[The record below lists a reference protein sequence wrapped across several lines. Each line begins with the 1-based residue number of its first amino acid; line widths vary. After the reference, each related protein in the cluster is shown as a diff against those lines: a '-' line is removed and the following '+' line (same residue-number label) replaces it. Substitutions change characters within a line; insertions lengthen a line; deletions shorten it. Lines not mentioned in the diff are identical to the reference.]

1 MEEGRRR
8 TVLGVPERLLPEAQR
23 RVRPERG
30 WGRTL
35 GCCAFP
41 GEAGR
46 PGLGGRS
53 RLGQRGGGGGSCLPP
68 PQGLVSLLGP
78 LVASLR
84 PSSPPPK
91 WGWWEGS
98 PRGLSQEKVGNGK
111 PCAPETSD
119 VGL

>member
-1 MEEGRRR
+1 M
-8 TVLGVPERLLPEAQR
+8 LRLPWRSWA
-23 RVRPERG
+23 
-30 WGRTL
+30 
-35 GCCAFP
+35 A
-41 GEAGR
+41 R
-46 PGLGGRS
+46 PGGKEPVRTAG
-53 RLGQRGGGGGSCLPP
+53 GGGGGSCLPP